1 MIKKSFIKIITI
13 ISLAAMLAAAS
24 SGCLKHDD
32 SSLINI
38 ATGAAGGVWAPL
50 GAALGKT
57 VSGNIKGVNAVA
69 KETGGAV
76 ENLRMLVSGK
86 SDIGFVCDYHVAK
99 INSGGMPDVAKAPAP
114 MRIIL
119 GLYEQP
125 LQIVTGSASGILSL
139 KDLKGK
145 RVSTGAVGSGTEE
158 QAGYLLGAL
167 GIDPDKDII
176 RKKLNLDDSVREL
189 KDGTLDA
196 FFWSGALPSEASTE
210 GPLSNLAT
218 DSKINMAIL
227 PIDSN
232 TADMVM
238 KQTPGVFHPIVIKAE
253 EYPGMTSDIETLAVT
268 AVLAVMDTFPN
279 DLLKD
284 IINAVF
290 EHKNELL
297 LPVWKGA
304 ANLTPEKSLSMLAPE
319 TRKYV
324 HPAAQEVLSERE
336 TLYQVSTYSEL
347 SKGGFGGFERA
358 GQLMNLADFGIGT
371 FDGIEGEMV
380 LLDRKMYQVIAPQ
393 DIVTPAEDIMIPY
406 MTATIFD
413 ADIYK
418 SKDIVANLEALKKEL
433 DGLIVHKDSFYAI
446 RLEGTFKKIKLRSV
460 PKQTEPYPSLEEVI
474 KKQITGDYQN
484 ISGTLVGFWSPEY
497 SGNIIFAGYHF
508 HFISDDRSIGGHVLE
523 LESADTSGALDET
536 RTLNMML
543 APALN

>member
-1 MIKKSFIKIITI
+1 MIKKNLIKIITI
-13 ISLAAMLAAAS
+13 ISLTAMLVVIL
-24 SGCLKHDD
+24 SGCLKNNDA
-32 SSLINI
+32 SLINI

-50 GAALGKT
+50 GAALGVT
-57 VSGNIKGVNAVA
+57 ISDNVEGATAVA

-76 ENLRMLVSGK
+76 ENLRMLLYGK
-86 SDIGFVCDYHVAK
+86 ADIGFVCDYHVAK
-99 INSGGMPDVAKAPAP
+99 INTGSMPYVAKTPAS
-114 MRIIL
+114 MRIIM

-125 LQIVTGSASGILSL
+125 LQIVTGSTSGISSL

-167 GIDPDKDII
+167 GINPDKDII

-210 GPLSNLAT
+210 GPLSNLAA
-218 DSKINMAIL
+218 DSNIKMNIL
-227 PIDSN
+227 SIDSN

-238 KQTPGVFHPIVIKAE
+238 KQTPGVFHPMVIKAD
-253 EYPGMTSDIETLAVT
+253 EYPGMASDVETLAVT
-268 AVLAVMDTFPN
+268 AVLAVMDTFPK
-279 DLLKD
+279 DLLED
-284 IINAVF
+284 IINTIF
-290 EHKNELL
+290 EHKNEML

-304 ANLTPEKSLSMLAPE
+304 ANLTPEKSLSILAPE

-358 GQLMNLADFGIGT
+358 GQLMEQADFGIGT

-380 LLDRKMYQVIAPQ
+380 LLDGKMYQVIAPQ
-393 DIVTPAEDIMIPY
+393 NIATPGEDIMIPY
-406 MTATIFD
+406 MTATMFD

-418 SKDIVANLEALKKEL
+418 SKGTVENLEALKKEL
-433 DGLIVHKDSFYAI
+433 DGLILHKDSFYAI
-446 RLEGTFKKIKLRSV
+446 KLDGTFKKIKLRSV
-460 PKQTEPYPSLEEVI
+460 PKQSEPYPSLEEVI
-474 KKQITGDYQN
+474 KKQIIGDYQN
-484 ISGTLVGFWSPEY
+484 IKGTLVGFWSPEY

-523 LESADTSGALDET
+523 LESADTSGVLDET

-543 APALN
+543 APTLN